1 MLFESSEGTSEP
13 QKWTMNVTF
22 YELVHR
28 TVKKKKKKN
37 IPEYKSKQANKNETL
52 HNFSRSYFTLWK
64 TVTKW
69 QNQDTNTELKF
80 N

>member
-28 TVKKKKKKN
+28 IVKKKKFQN
-37 IPEYKSKQANKNETL
+37 IKASKQTKMKLYTTL
-52 HNFSRSYFTLWK
+52 AGPILLCGK
-64 TVTKW
+64 
-69 QNQDTNTELKF
+69 L
-80 N
+80 